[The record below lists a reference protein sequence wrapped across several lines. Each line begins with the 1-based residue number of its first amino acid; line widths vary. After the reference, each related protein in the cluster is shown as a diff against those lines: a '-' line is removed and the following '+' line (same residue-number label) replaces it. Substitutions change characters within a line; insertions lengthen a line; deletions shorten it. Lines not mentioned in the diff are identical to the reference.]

1 MADKTQGLIAAPPTP
16 MDSEGELWLARVDKQ
31 AEMLARNGV
40 AGVFVGGTTGEGP
53 SLTVAERMAL
63 VERWTAA
70 AAAAGLRVIVH
81 VGHTSGRDSRTL
93 ARHAAQAGAWGIGA
107 LPPFFFRPRGLDELA
122 DWCVHVAS
130 AAPELPFYYY
140 HIPSMTGVTFPMRR
154 LLGAAAGKVPNL
166 AGVKF
171 TCEDLMDYALC
182 RELDGGRFDCLFGR
196 DEILL
201 SALALGAR
209 GAIGSTYNLAA
220 PLYRRLLAAFDA
232 GNLAEARDCQRKSV
246 AMIQAVERQG
256 PGVVGFKEIMRMIGL
271 DLGPVRP
278 PLRPLTPEQS
288 RALWNELEH
297 IGFFEWCC
305 K

>member
-1 MADKTQGLIAAPPTP
+1 MAEKTQGLIAAPCTP
-16 MDSEGELWLARVDKQ
+16 MDEHGELRLERVEKQ

-53 SLTVAERMAL
+53 SLTVGERMEL
-63 VERWTAA
+63 VERWTAVA
-70 AAAAGLRVIVH
+70 PPGFRVLVH
-81 VGHTSGRDSRTL
+81 VGHTCGRDSRAL
-93 ARHAAQAGAWGIGA
+93 SEHAREAGAGGVGA
-107 LPPFFFRPRGLDELA
+107 LPPIFFRPRSLDDLVA
-122 DWCVHVAS
+122 WSAHVAE
-130 AAPELPFYYY
+130 AAGDLPFYYY
-140 HIPSMTGVTFPMRR
+140 HIPSMSGVNFPMRR
-154 LLGAAAGKVPNL
+154 YLEAAGPQIPNL

-171 TCEDLMDYALC
+171 TYEDLMDYALC
-182 RELDGGRFDCLFGR
+182 RQLDGGRFDCLFGR

-220 PLYRRLLAAFDA
+220 PLYRRLIAAFDA
-232 GNLAEARDCQRKSV
+232 GDLAAARACQQNSI

-278 PLRPLTPEQS
+278 PLRPLSAEQV
-288 RALWNELEH
+288 RALRAELEQ

-305 K
+305 R